1 MATDPTPDS
10 KPPAANGPPAMTPY
24 AIAVALFAA
33 FVVGGVLGKV
43 VPLWVVVV
51 VGLAVGAA
59 VFVFVD
65 RYPRLPGRGWT
76 QRALT
81 LFRPLNRNQRP
92 LRDAGQPEEAQN
104 QMICVQPPSRP
115 AQRWLTLLPSAMT
128 KCMSDAVDQQVVE
141 ALVPAACRLP
151 LRQGVRPR

>member
-1 MATDPTPDS
+1 LDPPELDGCPGAIMATDPTPGS

-65 RYPRLPGRGWT
+65 RYPRLPGRG
-76 QRALT
+76 
-81 LFRPLNRNQRP
+81 
-92 LRDAGQPEEAQN
+92 
-104 QMICVQPPSRP
+104 
-115 AQRWLTLLPSAMT
+115 
-128 KCMSDAVDQQVVE
+128 
-141 ALVPAACRLP
+141 
-151 LRQGVRPR
+151 

>member
-1 MATDPTPDS
+1 LDPPEFDGCPGAIMATDPTPDS

-76 QRALT
+76 RRA
-81 LFRPLNRNQRP
+81 
-92 LRDAGQPEEAQN
+92 
-104 QMICVQPPSRP
+104 
-115 AQRWLTLLPSAMT
+115 
-128 KCMSDAVDQQVVE
+128 
-141 ALVPAACRLP
+141 
-151 LRQGVRPR
+151 